1 MSIGDVQSIVGN
13 VGSATISTSD
23 VKNINTGISDGR
35 GYINNKA
42 DTIVAPKSTKG
53 ISGFLFD
60 VPDTENISLSSDITD
75 HFTESNSF
83 LNDHIVHKPI
93 TITLSG
99 FIGEL
104 VYRTAGGIEGAVQEI
119 TNKLGVVEAYAGDLT
134 PGWVQKTKEVLGQTQ
149 QAISFINTQLDRVQ
163 NVVGFFD
170 VESIEQ
176 TKQAKA
182 YQELKA
188 LWQTKGLVTVQ
199 TPWEYFDSMIIKSIS
214 FTQNADSKQ
223 ITDISVTLKEMRFA
237 EVKTVNFDKDQFP
250 PAVEVQE
257 AAAEDVGQVRG
268 EEVNWA
274 EVESGLYTG
283 YTGVRGSTR

>member
-1 MSIGDVQSIVGN
+1 MSIEQDL
-13 VGSATISTSD
+13 ISYKKDFQTD
-23 VKNINTGISDGR
+23 ARTINTGISDGR

-42 DTIVAPKSTKG
+42 NTIVAPKSTKG

-83 LNDHIVHKPI
+83 LNDHITHKPI

-104 VYRTAGGIEGAVQEI
+104 VYRTASGVEGAIQEI
-119 TNKLGVVEAYAGDLT
+119 DNKLGVVEAYAGDLT
-134 PGWVQKTKEVLGQTQ
+134 PGFVQKTKEVLGQTQ

-170 VESIEQ
+170 GESIEQ

-214 FTQNADSKQ
+214 FTQNADSKE
-223 ITDISVTLKEMRFA
+223 ITDISITLKEMRFA
-237 EVKTVNFDKDQFP
+237 ETKVVNFDNNQLP
-250 PAVEVQE
+250 SPVAVQE
-257 AAAEDVGQVRG
+257 AEAEDSGRVRG
-268 EEVNWA
+268 EEDDV
-274 EVESGLYTG
+274 GILL
-283 YTGVRGSTR
+283 GSFQAAGWME